1 MRLCFNRIV
10 WLSIKSNI
18 KVPLFPDS
26 LALVGEVQNKLVEV
40 E

>member
-26 LALVGEVQNKLVEV
+26 LALVGAVQNKLVEV